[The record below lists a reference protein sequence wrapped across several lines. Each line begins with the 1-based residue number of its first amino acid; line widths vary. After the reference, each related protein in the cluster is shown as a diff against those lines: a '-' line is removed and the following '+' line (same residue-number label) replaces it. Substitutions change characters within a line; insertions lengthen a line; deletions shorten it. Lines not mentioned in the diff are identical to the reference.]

1 MFELK
6 KNEENNSCDIKN
18 EWELEYFKI
27 ALVYICL
34 IMLLPIVILFT
45 SNILIVRNLIKS
57 RSNLKWNIS
66 LKTNDSKDD
75 SKKRPNLKTNNINDN
90 KDDINLIDKSNLKL
104 KPYYLNMTQ
113 VINRVNKKAN
123 STNRVTKILLLIS
136 FSYAFLN
143 LPYFITW

>member
-1 MFELK
+1 
-6 KNEENNSCDIKN
+6 
-18 EWELEYFKI
+18 
-27 ALVYICL
+27 
-34 IMLLPIVILFT
+34 MLLPIVILFT